1 MMEGSVDGRKL
12 AGLRR
17 RLETLVESPRVRP
30 ACDDMDADRQS
41 KLLEAAGVFEAT
53 ADALGV

>member
-1 MMEGSVDGRKL
+1 MEGSVDGRKL
-12 AGLRR
+12 DGLRR

-30 ACDDMDADRQS
+30 ARDDMDADRQS
-41 KLLEAAGVFEAT
+41 KLLGAAGVFEAS